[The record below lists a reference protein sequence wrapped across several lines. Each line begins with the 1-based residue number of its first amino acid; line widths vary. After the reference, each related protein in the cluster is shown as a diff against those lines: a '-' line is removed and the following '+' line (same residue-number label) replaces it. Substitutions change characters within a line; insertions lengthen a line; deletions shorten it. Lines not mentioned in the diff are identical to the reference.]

1 MFPNSESGGQVCIY
15 CLHIY
20 IYIYIQ
26 AYLHIL
32 YSVYTRHILHYHIT
46 PDGRTPVL

>member
-15 CLHIY
+15 CIHIY
-20 IYIYIQ
+20 TSISTYT
-26 AYLHIL
+26 
-32 YSVYTRHILHYHIT
+32 VYTRHILHYHIT